1 MEEWRD
7 IKGYEGFYQVSNIGN
22 VRSVTHTTVH
32 RDGKVVRYEGK
43 MLTPHNGDS
52 GYKFVN
58 LSKNGIVNLTNIH
71 RLVAETF
78 LPKDDGKNVVNH
90 KDGNKHN
97 NTVGNLEWVTYSENS
112 KHAARTGLLN
122 MEPFVVAGSTARK
135 KKISQT
141 DASGKTIKVF
151 DSAAEAARQLGLS
164 KGNISSCANG
174 ARKTSGGYRWQF
186 VQGVEICAS

>member
-7 IKGYEGFYQVSNIGN
+7 IKGYEGLYQVSNMGN

-43 MLTPHNGDS
+43 MLTPHNGDR

-58 LSKNGIVNLTNIH
+58 LSKNGIVNLANVH

-97 NTVGNLEWVTYSENS
+97 NTVENLEWVTYSENS
-112 KHAARTGLLN
+112 KHAVRNGLLD
-122 MEPFVVAGSTARK
+122 MEPFIAAGSTARK
-135 KKISQT
+135 KKIAQI

-174 ARKTSGGYRWQF
+174 VRKTSGGYRWQF
-186 VQGVEICAS
+186 VQGVETCAS

>member
-7 IKGYEGFYQVSNIGN
+7 IKGYEGLYQVSNMGN
-22 VRSVTHTTVH
+22 VRSVAHSTVY
-32 RDGKVVRYEGK
+32 RDGRVGRYEGK
-43 MLTPHNGDS
+43 MLVPHDGSN
-52 GYKFVN
+52 GYKSVN
-58 LSKNGIVNLTNIH
+58 LSKNGVTYLANIH

-78 LPKDDGKNVVNH
+78 LRKDDERNVVNH

-135 KKISQT
+135 KKIAQI

>member
-7 IKGYEGFYQVSNIGN
+7 IKGYEGLYQVSNIGN

-43 MLTPHNGDS
+43 TLTPHNGDN
-52 GYKFVN
+52 GYKCVN
-58 LSKNGIVNLTNIH
+58 LSKNGLVNLANVH

-97 NTVGNLEWVTYSENS
+97 NTVENLEWVTCSENS
-112 KHAARTGLLN
+112 KHAVRTGLLN
-122 MEPFVVAGSTARK
+122 MEPLIVAGSTARK
-135 KKISQT
+135 KRIAQI
-141 DASGKTIKVF
+141 DASGKTVKVF
-151 DSAAEAARQLGLS
+151 DSAVEAARQLGLS
-164 KGNISSCANG
+164 TGNISSCANG
-174 ARKTSGGYRWQF
+174 SRNTTGGYRWQF
-186 VQGVEICAS
+186 V

>member
-7 IKGYEGFYQVSNIGN
+7 IKGYEGIYQVSNMGN
-22 VRSVTHTTVH
+22 VRSMAHTTVYT
-32 RDGKVVRYEGK
+32 DGRVGHYEGK
-43 MLTPHNGDS
+43 MLAPQNGCN

-58 LSKNGIVNLTNIH
+58 LSKNGIVNLANFH

-112 KHAARTGLLN
+112 KHAVRTGLLD
-122 MEPFVVAGSTARK
+122 MEPLIVAGSSYK
-135 KKISQT
+135 EVK
-141 DASGKTIKVF
+141 
-151 DSAAEAARQLGLS
+151 
-164 KGNISSCANG
+164 
-174 ARKTSGGYRWQF
+174 
-186 VQGVEICAS
+186 